1 MKPGLSE
8 ITIRTDLR
16 PGDLGYIIHLHGA
29 FYGREYGYSIR
40 FETYVALG
48 VHEFYE
54 HYDPARDRFWMC
66 EHEGR
71 IIGSLLLMHR
81 GEEAAQLRYF
91 MVLPEYRGVG
101 LGKRLMELFVAFLE
115 ERGYR
120 SAYLWTVDELPVA
133 AALYRRYGFRL
144 TEEKPST
151 AFGKPLR
158 EQRYDLLLEPG
169 GGGGVPG
176 LKPSR

>member
-1 MKPGLSE
+1 MKAALGD

-16 PGDLGYIIHLHGA
+16 PGDLGYIIHLHGS
-29 FYGREYGYSIR
+29 FYGRQYGYGIQ

-48 VHEFYE
+48 IHEF
-54 HYDPARDRFWMC
+54 HQQYDPARDRFWIC

-81 GEEAAQLRYF
+81 GEHSAQLRYF
-91 MVLPEYRGVG
+91 LVLPGYQGIG
-101 LGKRLMELFVAFLE
+101 LGRRLMELFMEFLRQ
-115 ERGYR
+115 RGYR

-133 AALYRRYGFRL
+133 AALYRRHGFRL

-151 AFGKPLR
+151 AFGKPLC
-158 EQRYDLLLEPG
+158 EQRYDLVLEPP
-169 GGGGVPG
+169 PG
-176 LKPSR
+176 APARPA